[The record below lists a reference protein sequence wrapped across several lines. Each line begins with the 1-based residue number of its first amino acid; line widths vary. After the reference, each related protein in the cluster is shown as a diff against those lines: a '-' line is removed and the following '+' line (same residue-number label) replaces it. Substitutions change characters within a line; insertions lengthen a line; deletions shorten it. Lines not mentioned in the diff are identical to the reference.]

1 MSDTPAAGGP
11 GTLYCVP
18 TPITADRGPQDDLA
32 PAVIALVARL
42 DYVVAESAKTARAVL
57 KRFPLERPIQAI
69 EVVELNEHTRDAEIE
84 PMLDPIRAG
93 RDAMLVSEAGCPAVA
108 DPGARLVMAAHRAG
122 IPVEPVIGP
131 SALLLALMGSGLEGQ
146 RFAFAGYLPTDA
158 KERQVRI
165 RELEQRSR
173 RERETE
179 LFIETP
185 YRNQAMFDALIASL
199 AASTRLCVACD
210 LTGARQR
217 LRTERIEQWRSQPMR
232 LDKLPTVFLLLA
244 D

>member
-1 MSDTPAAGGP
+1 
-11 GTLYCVP
+11 
-18 TPITADRGPQDDLA
+18 
-32 PAVIALVARL
+32 
-42 DYVVAESAKTARAVL
+42 
-57 KRFPLERPIQAI
+57 
-69 EVVELNEHTRDAEIE
+69 
-84 PMLDPIRAG
+84 
-93 RDAMLVSEAGCPAVA
+93 
-108 DPGARLVMAAHRAG
+108 
-122 IPVEPVIGP
+122 
-131 SALLLALMGSGLEGQ
+131 MGSGLEGQ

-158 KERQVRI
+158 KERQARI